1 MSKHTIALRGRSV
14 PLSASTSVVASSR
27 HPEEIDD
34 AQPLVAEN
42 VPEENAQQ
50 VELVLIDGQDAGHT
64 GSSKFSS
71 LVKRDEAPG
80 WKVGSCV
87 VWNQVA
93 KETQAIYEITEIGD
107 DDMAT
112 ICAIACRFPL
122 PDKKLLLCRVPL
134 WQLEPLSE
142 EPTKAFDASG
152 QLLMIGSRIKIH
164 RDTESATEGIV
175 QALYPEGATRIPYA
189 QVDLDNGK
197 NETLEAAKLEKLD
210 ASSITTQEEWQLET
224 DISLEE
230 LTARINEGH
239 DRFEQL
245 CEVREQL
252 YRESL
257 LVARNNGL
265 LLLAAKAKVKRLPSA
280 RWLPWLEANCPKI
293 AERTA
298 QKYMQLAKKWEEFVE
313 KSASEG
319 GFSPTIDQ
327 ALKLVSSRSSGNST
341 VANNQQVWDTEPR
354 TNASDAVDAEIE
366 ANAVSDDGEA
376 EKCPEQLNTSHSTS
390 TFPQKTIPKTT
401 SYTSVK
407 AELADKQKE
416 LLGTSW
422 NGSQVLP
429 DVERNPAPEEVDDR
443 PFTQPY
449 NDTICQ
455 EITLGVVSN
464 QVYFSQSQILA
475 IWKAIAPQL
484 EPESDLWT
492 DTELLD
498 LINTLNKLK
507 TKAEAKLNQQRHL

>member
-1 MSKHTIALRGRSV
+1 MSKHTIAFRGQRLPSSV
-14 PLSASTSVVASSR
+14 STLVKAQNRQPKEIHAAQLVVAESIPQEDMAQAARIFVEGEDASSKGE
-27 HPEEIDD
+27 EEI
-34 AQPLVAEN
+34 N
-42 VPEENAQQ
+42 
-50 VELVLIDGQDAGHT
+50 
-64 GSSKFSS
+64 S
-71 LVKRDEAPG
+71 LANTEVSPI
-80 WKVGSCV
+80 WKVGGCV

-107 DDMAT
+107 DDWAT

-122 PDKKLLLCRVPL
+122 PDQKLLQCRVPL

-152 QLLMIGSRIKIH
+152 QLLAIGDRIKIH
-164 RDTESATEGIV
+164 RDTEPGTEGIV
-175 QALYPEGATRIPYA
+175 QALYPEGEALLPYA
-189 QVDLDNGK
+189 QVYLDNGK

-224 DISLEE
+224 DLSLEE
-230 LTARINEGH
+230 LTTRINEGH

-327 ALKLVSSRSSGNST
+327 ALKLVSSRSSPNST
-341 VANNQQVWDTEPR
+341 VANNHSCQV
-354 TNASDAVDAEIE
+354 
-366 ANAVSDDGEA
+366 
-376 EKCPEQLNTSHSTS
+376 K
-390 TFPQKTIPKTT
+390 K
-401 SYTSVK
+401 
-407 AELADKQKE
+407 
-416 LLGTSW
+416 
-422 NGSQVLP
+422 
-429 DVERNPAPEEVDDR
+429 
-443 PFTQPY
+443 
-449 NDTICQ
+449 
-455 EITLGVVSN
+455 
-464 QVYFSQSQILA
+464 
-475 IWKAIAPQL
+475 
-484 EPESDLWT
+484 
-492 DTELLD
+492 
-498 LINTLNKLK
+498 
-507 TKAEAKLNQQRHL
+507 